1 DSFFLWLHFMD
12 PHAPYYPDAEALREM
27 GTDHIQPAHA
37 RYLNSAWNRGD
48 LGPSRV
54 SKYRDEIVMLHDAGI
69 RRVDGQLSRL
79 VATLQRLSL
88 WESAAFVLTADHGE
102 EFLDHGG
109 RFHLPSRAYQE
120 LMHVPLIL
128 RVPGTDKVSLS
139 TAPFSQI
146 HLA

>member
-1 DSFFLWLHFMD
+1 
-12 PHAPYYPDAEALREM
+12 
-27 GTDHIQPAHA
+27 
-37 RYLNSAWNRGD
+37 
-48 LGPSRV
+48 
-54 SKYRDEIVMLHDAGI
+54 YRDEIVMLHDAGI
-69 RRVDGQLSRL
+69 RRVDGQVSRL

-88 WESAAFVLTADHGE
+88 WESAVFVLTADHGE

-146 HLA
+146 HLAPTLLEAIGTESPEEFEGISYWGNIEHGGRWETAVSESVGQCTNPMEQENR